1 VVAPP
6 GICERWPVK
15 KYLLFTYYVGRPL
28 GGIKDFL
35 DSFDS
40 VEEALDNILEEW
52 TRYYQVVDRDT
63 METVREGLARF
74 KNFSPKNFSADDS
87 FSTGSDWK

>member
-1 VVAPP
+1 MLN
-6 GICERWPVK
+6 RMN

-28 GGIKDFL
+28 GGAKDFL
-35 DSFDS
+35 DSFDT

-63 METVREGLARF
+63 METVKEGLARF
-74 KNFSPKNFSADDS
+74 KNYSPNGYSQTDS
-87 FSTGSDWK
+87 YRQDGK

>member
-1 VVAPP
+1 MLR
-6 GICERWPVK
+6 GMK
-15 KYLLFTYYVGRPL
+15 KYLLFTYYVGRPM
-28 GGIKDFL
+28 GGVKDFL
-35 DSFDS
+35 DSFES

-74 KNFSPKNFSADDS
+74 KNFSPTNFETEDPYSS
-87 FSTGSDWK
+87 ENDWK